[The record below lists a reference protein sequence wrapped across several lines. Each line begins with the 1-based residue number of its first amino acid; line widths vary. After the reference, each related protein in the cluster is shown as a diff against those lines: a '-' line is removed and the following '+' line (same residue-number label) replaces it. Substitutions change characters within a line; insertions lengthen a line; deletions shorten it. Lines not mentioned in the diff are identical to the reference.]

1 MSSTLESQDFNFENY
16 EMTNKLNNML
26 FKLLC
31 MDNFYEALDYIVL
44 ELGELFNIKGIF
56 TIELSGKQDLAVYR
70 AYNQEECIGIKREMF
85 NKAQVLEMLSTKDY
99 IFVECGQKERL
110 LLGFEPITDMKG
122 KKKFLPYKEIIKR
135 ILATLY
141 KRKLKEEYLTEKSF
155 YDALTG
161 CYNRNFF
168 ELKMKEYRSA
178 VGIGIIVCDMD
189 RLKQIND
196 SLGHSFGDD
205 IIKIFSRKLKANIEK
220 DDFIF
225 RIGGD
230 EFVIITENKSLTYL
244 QELVLKIKKGFKTHN
259 EKSYVFPISVSIG
272 YHMKS
277 ESKEGIKD
285 VLRRADYLMYQDK
298 MENREVRELAIN
310 KYILAMKKLKN
321 KNSRIN

>member
-1 MSSTLESQDFNFENY
+1 MCSRLESQDFNFKNY
-16 EMTNKLNNML
+16 EMTNKLNTML

-44 ELGELFNIKGIF
+44 KLGEFFDIEEIL
-56 TIELSGKQDLAVYR
+56 TIEILGNNNSVVYR
-70 AYNQEECIGIKREMF
+70 IYNQEKHVEIRR
-85 NKAQVLEMLSTKDY
+85 AQFDKKQILRILSAKDY
-99 IFVECGQKERL
+99 FFVECGKKEKL
-110 LLGFEPITDMKG
+110 LIVFNSIIN
-122 KKKFLPYKEIIKR
+122 KKNKQEFLSYKEAMRK

-178 VGIGIIVCDMD
+178 VRIGIIVCDMD

-205 IIKIFSRKLKANIEK
+205 IIKIFCEKLNANLQD

-230 EFVIITENKSLTYL
+230 EFVIITENKPSKYL
-244 QELVLKIKKGFKTHN
+244 EELVERIKKSFRLHN
-259 EKSYVFPISVSIG
+259 EKSFTFPLSVSIG
-272 YHMKS
+272 YYMKNKAS
-277 ESKEGIKD
+277 EGIKD
-285 VLRRADYLMYQDK
+285 VLRRADYLMYKDK
-298 MENREVRELAIN
+298 MEHREERKSAID
-310 KYILAMKKLKN
+310 KYIHIMKKLK
-321 KNSRIN
+321 K